1 MVKNPPS
8 NAGNAASIFDGEL
21 RSLMPRGKPLSLC
34 VLEPVLHNKR
44 SLRTALRN
52 RDPRVA
58 RQKPGSQAWKT
69 DWKGRK
75 YPLTSTI
82 LARILGAK
90 GRRDLNNSLR
100 RDKPVW
106 QWRKPRQVY
115 RLKKG
120 Q

>member
-1 MVKNPPS
+1 M
-8 NAGNAASIFDGEL
+8 
-21 RSLMPRGKPLSLC
+21 
-34 VLEPVLHNKR
+34 
-44 SLRTALRN
+44 
-52 RDPRVA
+52 A
-58 RQKPGSQAWKT
+58 RQKPGSQAWKAE
-69 DWKGRK
+69 WKARE

-82 LARILGAK
+82 LARILEAK
-90 GRRDLNNSLR
+90 GRRDLDDSWR

>member
-1 MVKNPPS
+1 VVRNPPS
-8 NAGNAASIFDGEL
+8 SAGNAASIPDGEL
-21 RSLMPRGKPLSLC
+21 SFLMPPGETTKPVCPGACAPLEKPTHRARERLRAATETQEWRG
-34 VLEPVLHNKR
+34 R
-44 SLRTALRN
+44 SQ
-52 RDPRVA
+52 VA
-58 RQKPGSQAWKT
+58 RR
-69 DWKGRK
+69 GRQ

-82 LARILGAK
+82 LARILEAK

-106 QWRKPRQVY
+106 QWRKPGQVY